1 MTQLAKRAMTDP
13 PVKSQFGW
21 HIIRI
26 EDVREGQLP
35 PLEEV
40 KAQIKQELEQ
50 QKMGK
55 FQDELRAK
63 AKVE

>member
-1 MTQLAKRAMTDP
+1 MTQLAKGAMTYT